1 MYLYSSVRI
10 YESSWLDL
18 NYVDRKHAF
27 SHIFKYQESFRTQP
41 IACLFWKKKCDSAK
55 ADLVFPLFLK
65 PEAITFHLG
74 LSGCN
79 IAIRG

>member
-41 IACLFWKKKCDSAK
+41 IACLFWKKKCDLAK

>member
-1 MYLYSSVRI
+1 MLT
-10 YESSWLDL
+10 ENMHFLT
-18 NYVDRKHAF
+18 F
-27 SHIFKYQESFRTQP
+27 SNTKKALEP
-41 IACLFWKKKCDSAK
+41 IAWLFWKKKCDSAK

-74 LSGCN
+74 SSGCN